1 MLKVTP
7 RKSREIREV
16 KREAGKLFLFSEAGM
31 IRLWPQTERMI
42 RVSYTEETEFSS
54 GQGCD
59 LEELD
64 HGSISWTFSE
74 NKEEILVCTSRILVR
89 IRRATGSLRFE
100 KPDGT
105 LLLMEAEQESKV
117 LEGFDVWRT
126 VVNGNTQVEEIRT
139 ADGIKRRIR
148 SAGRVL
154 EGRLY
159 HTRLSLRF
167 QDDEVLYGLGQ
178 AEEGVWDLRHTT
190 QYLHQANMKIA
201 VPMLVSSRGYGI
213 LLSTQSPAIFSDTQ
227 YGSWFYTEADEY
239 LDYCFLAGENMEE
252 ITAGY
257 RQLTGRAPMLPK
269 WAYGYIQSQERYET
283 AEEILSAADR
293 FREENIGLDAIVLDW
308 MSWEEGLWG
317 QKTFDAGRFAKPGE
331 LTERLH
337 KMGIRF
343 MLSVWPS
350 MSEECDD
357 FSQFR
362 EWGLILPGTTIYD
375 AFSPEAR
382 RLYWRQAETG
392 LFRHG
397 VDAWWCDSCE
407 PVTPEWD
414 RAQRP
419 SPEGMYRE
427 YVENA
432 GNCMPIRQANAYGY
446 YHAKGVYEGQRG
458 SGSGKRV
465 VNLIRSGYWGSQKY
479 GAVFWSGDISASWE
493 TLKKQI
499 AAGLHFSA
507 SGLPYWT
514 LDIGAFFVK
523 KGLPWYW
530 NGDFDGGTEDYG
542 YRELYVR
549 WLQYGA
555 FLPVFRSHGTDCRR
569 EPWNFGGKGEPFYEA
584 ILSAIRLR
592 YRLMPYIYS
601 LAGQVWHDNR
611 SMMRPLVSE
620 FPKDDRSARI
630 MDQYMFGPSLM
641 VCPVTAPMYYQAG
654 NRQLKDT
661 EKSRQVWLPG
671 GCDWYDLRT
680 DERYAGGQTICARA
694 DIDSIPV
701 FVRAGSILPVAE
713 PGLSTDEMEGADIC
727 LRAYSGA
734 DGGFTMYE
742 DAGDGY
748 GYEEGEYCLTYLT
761 YHDAAREVEWHS
773 QGDMRFRKGNLS
785 AEIIG

>member
-1 MLKVTP
+1 
-7 RKSREIREV
+7 
-16 KREAGKLFLFSEAGM
+16 
-31 IRLWPQTERMI
+31 
-42 RVSYTEETEFSS
+42 
-54 GQGCD
+54 
-59 LEELD
+59 
-64 HGSISWTFSE
+64 
-74 NKEEILVCTSRILVR
+74 
-89 IRRATGSLRFE
+89 
-100 KPDGT
+100 
-105 LLLMEAEQESKV
+105 
-117 LEGFDVWRT
+117 
-126 VVNGNTQVEEIRT
+126 
-139 ADGIKRRIR
+139 
-148 SAGRVL
+148 
-154 EGRLY
+154 
-159 HTRLSLRF
+159 
-167 QDDEVLYGLGQ
+167 
-178 AEEGVWDLRHTT
+178 
-190 QYLHQANMKIA
+190 
-201 VPMLVSSRGYGI
+201 
-213 LLSTQSPAIFSDTQ
+213 
-227 YGSWFYTEADEY
+227 
-239 LDYCFLAGENMEE
+239 
-252 ITAGY
+252 
-257 RQLTGRAPMLPK
+257 
-269 WAYGYIQSQERYET
+269 
-283 AEEILSAADR
+283 
-293 FREENIGLDAIVLDW
+293 
-308 MSWEEGLWG
+308 MSWEDGCWG
-317 QKTFDAGRFAKPGE
+317 QKTFDAGRFAQPGA

-362 EWGLILPGTTIYD
+362 ERGLLLPGTTIYD
-375 AFSPEAR
+375 AFSPETRA
-382 RLYWRQAETG
+382 LYWRQAETG

-414 RAQRP
+414 RTQR
-419 SPEGMYRE
+419 STPEGMYRE
-427 YVENA
+427 FVENA

-446 YHAKGVYEGQRG
+446 YHARGVYEGQRR

-479 GAVFWSGDISASWE
+479 GVVFWSGDTSASWE

-499 AAGLHFSA
+499 AAGLHFCA

-523 KGLPWYW
+523 RGLPWYW

-555 FLPVFRSHGTDCRR
+555 FLPVFRSHGTDCRM
-569 EPWNFGGKGEPFYEA
+569 EPWNFGAKGEPFYEA

-611 SMMRPLVSE
+611 SIMCPLVSE
-620 FPKDDRSARI
+620 FPKDQRAARI

-641 VCPVTAPMYYQAG
+641 VCPVTEPMYYRAG
-654 NRQLKDT
+654 SKPLNNT

-713 PGLSTDEMEGADIC
+713 PGCSTDEMEGADIC

-734 DGGFTMYE
+734 DGSFTLYE

-748 GYEEGEYCLTYLT
+748 GYEKGEYCLTYLT
-761 YHDAAREVEWHS
+761 YDDAARRVEWRS
-773 QGDMRFRKGNLS
+773 QGDMSFRKGTAYTAEPAVQLLDAFKGDVAVILGLCYGLRKSEALGLRWSDVDFEAGTLTVQNTVTRMKTLIEHEQTKNAASRRVLYLMSDTVTYLEQLRRQQEENRQFLGEGYVISDHICVWPDGRPVSPDYVSQHFKKVLLKNNLQPIRFHDLRHTAGS
-785 AEIIG
+785 LLMNNGATVKQVQKFLRHEKASTTLDIYTHIDAKAKQKTALSMEHALKGSK